1 MEKTLTYAAKEKK
14 IKIKNQEK
22 LLNPRKQNLIKLRKE
37 EKELMQLFFDEI
49 PKVNN
54 NEKIIYFHPKIKK
67 SKIF

>member
-1 MEKTLTYAAKEKK
+1 MTYAAKEKK